1 MAEAREV
8 AERYYQSFADGD
20 LDRATALFAPD
31 CVTVTPAGSF
41 PPPEHEAFGRSF
53 KNALPDARMEL
64 LRAVEAGPEVY
75 ITGRFKGTHSGDLVT
90 PQGTLPASGNQ
101 LDVLFVDYFRVDGGT
116 IVEHE
121 VIWDQLQMMSQLG
134 APSSS

>member
-1 MAEAREV
+1 MADAREL

-20 LDRATALFAPD
+20 FDRATALFAAD

-41 PPPEHEAFGRSF
+41 PPAEHEAFGRAF
-53 KNALPDARMEL
+53 KKALPDAHMEL
-64 LRAVEAGPEVY
+64 VRALEAGPEIY

-90 PQGTLPASGNQ
+90 PQGTLPASGKQ
-101 LDVLFVDYFRVDGGT
+101 LDVTFADYFRVDGGK

-121 VIWDQLQMMSQLG
+121 VIWDQLQMMGQLG
-134 APSSS
+134 APSPS